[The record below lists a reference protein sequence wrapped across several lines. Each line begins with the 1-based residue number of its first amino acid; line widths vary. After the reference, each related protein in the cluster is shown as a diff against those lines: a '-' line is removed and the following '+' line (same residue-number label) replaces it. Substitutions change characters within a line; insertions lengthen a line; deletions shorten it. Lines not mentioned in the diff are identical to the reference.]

1 MFNLYSLEKLAK
13 IEQSERLKGAAQRRA
28 ARIAQGDNHHPADG
42 WRMIAL
48 SLAMVGVGLVLLLAI
63 V

>member
-1 MFNLYSLEKLAK
+1 MFSPFGYEMYARSHQAEL
-13 IEQSERLKGAAQRRA
+13 LKEAAQARA
-28 ARIAQGDNHHPADG
+28 ARIAQGDTHQPAIG

-48 SLAMVGVGLVLLLAI
+48 SLAMVGVGLVLLMVI